1 MYGYV
6 ELLSKLKRGAG
17 SRDELEAS
25 YFIES
30 VFREHGLEVS
40 RQAFK
45 TLPSFSYTYLVIYG
59 FSAVSPFIA
68 LFSLGLGGVFSLVG
82 FVLLVLEGE
91 LYYPVVT
98 RFLRIFPLSYPIML
112 LWLGGLG
119 LVGVGL
125 LLL

>member
-1 MYGYV
+1 
-6 ELLSKLKRGAG
+6 
-17 SRDELEAS
+17 
-25 YFIES
+25 
-30 VFREHGLEVS
+30 
-40 RQAFK
+40 
-45 TLPSFSYTYLVIYG
+45 
-59 FSAVSPFIA
+59 
-68 LFSLGLGGVFSLVG
+68 LVG